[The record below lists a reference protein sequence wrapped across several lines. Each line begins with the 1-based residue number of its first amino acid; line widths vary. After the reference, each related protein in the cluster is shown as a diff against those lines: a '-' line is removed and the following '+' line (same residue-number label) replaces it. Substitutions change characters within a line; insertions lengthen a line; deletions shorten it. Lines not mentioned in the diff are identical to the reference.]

1 MRNDDRPGYHACI
14 MEDRSKDVRAEVP
27 LTALETGSAADV
39 TVARAPS
46 EGRSERGA
54 TEAGAGTGAEPVRRH
69 IYPGAVERLITE
81 FARLPGIGRRT
92 AERLAF
98 HILKSDA
105 PRALA
110 LAKAVQDVK
119 ETVRH
124 CSVCFNLTDSDPC
137 PICGDSGRDRSLVLV
152 VEQPKDL
159 IALEQ
164 TGMYRGIYHV
174 LMGHIS
180 PLEGVG
186 PDDLTVKD
194 LFWRVDQIERN
205 PGGVPVREVVLGL
218 NPTLEGDGTA
228 LYLADQ
234 LRSRGVRVSRLARGL
249 PTGGQLEYANKAVLA
264 DAIQGRQAME

>member
-1 MRNDDRPGYHACI
+1 
-14 MEDRSKDVRAEVP
+14 MEDRSSEVRA
-27 LTALETGSAADV
+27 
-39 TVARAPS
+39 
-46 EGRSERGA
+46 
-54 TEAGAGTGAEPVRRH
+54 GTPAEPVLPQKEPGLANAGPARGERMREDQPVRRQA
-69 IYPGAVERLITE
+69 YPGAVERLIAE

-98 HILKSDA
+98 HVLKSDA
-105 PRALA
+105 PTALA
-110 LAKAVQDVK
+110 LARAVQDVK

-124 CSVCFNLTDSDPC
+124 CSVCFNLTDEDPC
-137 PICGDSGRDRSLVLV
+137 PICSDHGRDRGLVLV

-164 TGMYRGIYHV
+164 TGMYRGLYHV

-186 PDDLTVKD
+186 PDDLTVGD
-194 LFWRVDQIERN
+194 LLMRLERAEAN

-234 LRSRGVRVSRLARGL
+234 VKSRGVRVSRLARGL

>member
-1 MRNDDRPGYHACI
+1 MRANHTRGYHDTI
-14 MEDRSKDVRAEVP
+14 MEDQ
-27 LTALETGSAADV
+27 
-39 TVARAPS
+39 PS
-46 EGRSERGA
+46 ETPARNGPSRA
-54 TEAGAGTGAEPVRRH
+54 AGSSRDDSSRRQA
-69 IYPGAVERLITE
+69 YPPAVERLISE
-81 FARLPGIGRRT
+81 FARLPGIGRRS

-98 HILKSDA
+98 HILTSDA

-110 LAKAVQDVK
+110 LARAIQEVK
-119 ETVRH
+119 DSVRH
-124 CSVCFNLTDSDPC
+124 CSVCFNLTERDPC
-137 PICGDSGRDRSLVLV
+137 PICADAQRDRSLILV
-152 VEQPKDL
+152 VEQPRDL

-180 PLEGVG
+180 PLEGVS
-186 PDDLTVKD
+186 PDDLTAAG
-194 LFWRVDQIERN
+194 LFRRVERPEEN

-234 LRSRGVRVSRLARGL
+234 LRHRGVKVSRLARGL

>member
-1 MRNDDRPGYHACI
+1 
-14 MEDRSKDVRAEVP
+14 MEDRSTEVRAGDP
-27 LTALETGSAADV
+27 PPTASGVSAAGETLAV
-39 TVARAPS
+39 AARAAGP
-46 EGRSERGA
+46 GALQRG
-54 TEAGAGTGAEPVRRH
+54 GSEPVRRH
-69 IYPGAVERLITE
+69 IYPGAVERLIAE

-105 PRALA
+105 PTALG

-119 ETVRH
+119 ESVRH
-124 CSVCFNLTDSDPC
+124 CSVCFNLTDADPC
-137 PICGDSGRDRSLVLV
+137 PICSDEHRERSLVLV

-186 PDDLTVKD
+186 PDDLTANE
-194 LFWRVDQIERN
+194 LFRRVDRPERN
-205 PGGVPVREVVLGL
+205 PGGAPVREVVLGL